1 MESSEVSISLTYLF
15 LSNETVDFHSK
26 LANFVLKLVIKSS
39 ISGTSFELSPY
50 ITTWKVSKHG
60 VFSAPCFAVFGLNTV
75 VDGGNFNVQS
85 KYRKIRTRAN
95 SIFGHFSCSVYY
107 PEIKVQLAKTSSKS
121 DYFSPVLKRQINFQS
136 MCS

>member
-1 MESSEVSISLTYLF
+1 MTFEHENMESSEVSISLTYLF

-60 VFSAPCFAVFGLNTV
+60 VFSAPCFAVFGLNMV
-75 VDGGNFNVQS
+75 VDGGNFHA

-95 SIFGHFSCSVYY
+95 SIFGHFWRSVYY
-107 PEIKVQLAKTSSKS
+107 PEIKVHLQRPAQNRII
-121 DYFSPVLKRQINFQS
+121 FRQYS
-136 MCS
+136 RDK